1 MSDARLN
8 PETPP
13 SPEHV
18 AVLRKDYRPPDWL
31 VPEVALDFALDAART
46 VVRATL
52 QVERNGSHDRP
63 LRLAGG
69 AGELLSVAAGVWWMV
84 GTTLVVAIVGDSAAI
99 ETEVVMSTAGNS

>member
-1 MSDARLN
+1 MSDARLH
-8 PETPP
+8 PEAPP
-13 SPEHV
+13 TPEHV

-69 AGELLSVAAGVWWMV
+69 ELELLSVAGGEWWMD
-84 GTTLVVAIVGDSAAI
+84 GKTLVVAIDGDSAAI
-99 ETEVVMSTAGNS
+99 ETEVAISP